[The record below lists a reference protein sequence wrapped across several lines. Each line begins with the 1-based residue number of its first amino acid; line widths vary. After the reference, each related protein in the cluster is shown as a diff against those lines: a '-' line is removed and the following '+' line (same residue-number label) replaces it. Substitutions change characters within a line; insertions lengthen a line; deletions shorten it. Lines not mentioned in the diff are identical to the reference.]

1 MTGRIK
7 SEMMKLQQVRGYPD
21 LTRTHSPL
29 ALRASRRAALA
40 SGTPQRRPV
49 MADLRIFSYLPGPRV
64 WKATIAARFCGVDVE
79 VRGAAANELKS
90 WLWDFDARPLSEAE
104 YAEHA
109 SLARTGRVGM
119 KGTKLFKTDAF
130 MQAHPFG
137 TVPAAFSPDGTIGI
151 FESNSIMRAVARL
164 GEKRFPLYG
173 RDAYEASRIDSF
185 LDASLV
191 FARDTQIYL
200 LALLDGSV
208 DAAIHRRA
216 KDAFAIYAAG
226 IEQALS
232 GPREWLV
239 GDVSLADICFATELA
254 LFNNEHLRSRELGE
268 RGLEK
273 ILHQEVQKEYP
284 RMSGHFERL
293 VAHEKFKPDIEP
305 HMRKIR
311 AAAAEPLQGAR
322 ATNV

>member
-1 MTGRIK
+1 
-7 SEMMKLQQVRGYPD
+7 
-21 LTRTHSPL
+21 
-29 ALRASRRAALA
+29 
-40 SGTPQRRPV
+40 

-79 VRGAAANELKS
+79 VRGAPAKELKT

-104 YAEHA
+104 LGEHS

-119 KGTKLFKTDAF
+119 KGTRLYKSDAF
-130 MQAHPFG
+130 MKAHPFG
-137 TVPAAFSPDGTIGI
+137 TVPAAFSPDGTVGI

-208 DAAIHRRA
+208 DAAIHARA

-232 GPREWLV
+232 AERTWLV
-239 GDVSLADICFATELA
+239 GDGVSLADICFATELA
-254 LFNNEHLRSRELGE
+254 LFSNEHLRSQQLKEI
-268 RGLEK
+268 GLSK
-273 ILHQEVQKEYP
+273 ILHQQTNEDYP
-284 RMSGHFERL
+284 LMTAHFERL
-293 VAHEKFKPDIEP
+293 VAHENFKPDLEP
-305 HMRKIR
+305 HMRKTR
-311 AAAAEPLQGAR
+311 AAADEFKLAGER
-322 ATNV
+322 SSV